1 MQTKTSILSAWIYGN
16 AHTTFCSSLLPTAM
30 VVALNSS
37 NSARQPFQQRWK
49 LFRQQLQWW
58 QPFQQRGGSSTTN
71 LPTRDDSDSIPPLPP
86 PMPPLKDLAMFASPR
101 PMTRIRV
108 MGTLRV
114 CFERSSLLPTIY
126 ALNHI
131 HWTHQKLSAQ

>member
-1 MQTKTSILSAWIYGN
+1 MQTKTTILSAWIYGN

-49 LFRQQLQWW
+49 LFQQQLQWW

-71 LPTRDDSDSIPPLPP
+71 LPTRDDSDSIPPLTP
-86 PMPPLKDLAMFASPR
+86 PMPPLKDLARFASPLKGFGDHNIDCNDAL
-101 PMTRIRV
+101 PSLPDDFNDF
-108 MGTLRV
+108 GAP
-114 CFERSSLLPTIY
+114 FSSSYTY
-126 ALNHI
+126 NE
-131 HWTHQKLSAQ
+131 